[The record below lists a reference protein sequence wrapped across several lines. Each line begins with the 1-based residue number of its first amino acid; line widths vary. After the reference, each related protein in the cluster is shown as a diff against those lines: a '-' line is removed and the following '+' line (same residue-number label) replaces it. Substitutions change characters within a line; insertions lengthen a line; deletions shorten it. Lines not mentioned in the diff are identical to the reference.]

1 MRTLR
6 QIKDLINNMAKK
18 KNINPQILIRNYM
31 MERLLERI
39 ASSPYKENF
48 ILKGGMLISSLI
60 GVESRST
67 VDMDTT
73 MKQKAVTL
81 KSIKTIFNDIIS
93 IDIDDGVMFVVKKI
107 EEIRE
112 DADYSGFRVSIDAK
126 FENAKIPIKVDITTG
141 DVITPKEVHYT
152 YSLLLEDRSI
162 EILSYNIETVL
173 AEKFETIITRGTANT
188 RMRDF
193 YDVYILY
200 HLQIEKI
207 DLSVL
212 KEALIA
218 STNSRGTFQVIQN
231 GDEIIEDVLISKFMS
246 NSWEKYQKKHLYASD
261 ISWEQI
267 GDSVKKLWESIGLDR

>member
-1 MRTLR
+1 
-6 QIKDLINNMAKK
+6 MAKK
-18 KNINPQILIRNYM
+18 KNINPQILMRNYM

-48 ILKGGMLISSLI
+48 VLKGGLLISSLI

-73 MKQKAVTL
+73 IKQKAV
-81 KSIKTIFNDIIS
+81 KIDSIKKIFEDIIS
-93 IDIDDGVMFVVKKI
+93 IDMDDGVMFVVKKI

-112 DADYSGFRVSIDAK
+112 EADYSGFRVSIDAK
-126 FENAKIPIKVDITTG
+126 FENANIPIKVDITTG
-141 DVITPKEVHYT
+141 DVITSKEVIYT
-152 YSLLLEDRSI
+152 YSLLLEERSI

-173 AEKFETIITRGTANT
+173 AEKFETIIKRGTANT

-212 KEALIA
+212 KEALIGTA
-218 STNSRGTFQVIQN
+218 KSRGTFKVIQN
-231 GDEIIEDVLISKFMS
+231 GDEIIEEVLNSEVMS
-246 NSWEKYQKKHLYASD
+246 NNWKKYRNKYSYASD
-261 ISWEQI
+261 LSWTQI
-267 GDSVKKLWESIGLDR
+267 GDSVKAIWDSFSLDR

>member
-18 KNINPQILIRNYM
+18 KNINPQILLRNYM

-48 ILKGGMLISSLI
+48 ILKGGMLVSSLI

-81 KSIKTIFNDIIS
+81 DSIKTIFEDIIT
-93 IDIDDGVMFVVKKI
+93 IDLDDGVTFIVKKVD
-107 EEIRE
+107 EIRDE
-112 DADYSGFRVSIDAK
+112 ADYSGFRVSIDAK
-126 FENAKIPIKVDITTG
+126 LENAKIPIKVDITTG
-141 DVITPKEVHYT
+141 DEITPKEVSYA
-152 YSLLLEDRSI
+152 YSLLLEERSI

-193 YDVYILY
+193 YDVYIL
-200 HLQIEKI
+200 HRLQSEKI
-207 DLSVL
+207 NLGTL
-212 KEALIA
+212 KEALIG
-218 STNSRGTFQVIQN
+218 TVNRRGTFRVLQN
-231 GDEIIEDVLISKFMS
+231 GDEIIEDVLTSEVMSISWKR
-246 NSWEKYQKKHLYASD
+246 YQKKYPYAAD
-261 ISWEQI
+261 TSWEQV
-267 GDSVKKLWESIGLDR
+267 GDSVKFLWKSIS

>member
-6 QIKDLINNMAKK
+6 QIKDLINNLSKRK
-18 KNINPQILIRNYM
+18 SINPQILLRNYM

-39 ASSPYKENF
+39 AQSSYKDNF

-81 KSIKTIFNDIIS
+81 ESIKSIFEDIIS
-93 IDIDDGVMFVVKKI
+93 IDIDDGVIFVVKKVD
-107 EEIRE
+107 EIRE
-112 DADYSGFRVSIDAK
+112 DADYSGFRVSIDAE

-152 YSLLLEDRSI
+152 YSLLLEERSI

-200 HLQIEKI
+200 HLKIDKI
-207 DLSVL
+207 DLSIL
-212 KEALIA
+212 KEALIGTA
-218 STNSRGTFQVIQN
+218 NSRGTFKVLQN
-231 GDEIIEDVLISKFMS
+231 GDEIIEDVLTSEVMS
-246 NSWEKYQKKHLYASD
+246 NSWKRYQKKYSYASD
-261 ISWEQI
+261 ISWAQV
-267 GDSVKKLWESIGLDR
+267 GDSVKSLWKFIG